1 MSAAENPNVDEFTFM
16 VESFKATSETWV
28 LGLWQNGMY
37 MLGTLF
43 RIQESLIQGQDMT
56 EITLLSQN

>member
-16 VESFKATSETWV
+16 VESFKAMSETWV

-43 RIQESLIQGQDMT
+43 RIQESSIQGQDMT
-56 EITLLSQN
+56 EITLISQN